1 MTTMRQIR
9 RIRRSWGLGL
19 VLTASVLLGSC
30 DSVLEV
36 SDPDIILEAN
46 SASGAIALKNGVV
59 LRFAQATSGGELMV
73 YSGLLADEFI
83 SGDTFEQRNS
93 ADQRNIAISNS
104 FLPGDYRTL
113 NRIRNQGREAIDAL
127 RKFAPT
133 PAANIGLMF
142 ALTAFAENFM
152 GELYCNGI
160 IFSELNGAEINYGS
174 PVPYDSAFRRAVN
187 HADSA
192 LTHLAGTGG
201 TTVQELARIV
211 KGRALLNRGQFAA
224 AAAAVAA
231 VPTAFRYTVGHSS
244 NVGSN
249 QIWALNNSAR
259 RYVVADR
266 EGGSGLNFRSA
277 NDPRLPTTTS
287 PPKAFDSSTDFVG
300 QLIWGQFDPVAV
312 ATGIEA
318 RLIEAEA
325 ALRADDIPT
334 FLSKLNTARATRT
347 GLPPLTDP
355 GSAAARV
362 DLLFRERAFWM
373 FATGHRLGDLRR
385 LIRQYGR
392 PANTVFPTGTHFKG
406 PEYGSDVNFPIP
418 FDEVNNPN
426 SGVTA
431 TSSCLDRNA

>member
-1 MTTMRQIR
+1 MTTTRHIR
-9 RIRRSWGLGL
+9 TVSRGAGLALALAAPG
-19 VLTASVLLGSC
+19 LLGGC
-30 DSVLEV
+30 DSILEV
-36 SDPDIILEAN
+36 NDPDIILEAN

-104 FLPGDYRTL
+104 FLPGNYRTL

-127 RKFAPT
+127 RQFAPT
-133 PAANIGLMF
+133 PASNIGLMF
-142 ALTAFAENFM
+142 ALTAFAENYM
-152 GELYCNGI
+152 GELHCNGI
-160 IFSELNGAEINYGS
+160 IFSELRGAEIVYGS
-174 PVPYDSAFRRAVN
+174 PVPYDSAFRRAIN

-192 LTHLAGTGG
+192 LAHTAGTGG
-201 TTVQELARIV
+201 STVQELARIV

-231 VPTAFRYTVGHSS
+231 VPTSFSYTVGHSS

-266 EGGSGLNFRSA
+266 EGGNGLNFRSA
-277 NDPRLPTTTS
+277 NDPRLPTTTT

-325 ALRADDIPT
+325 ALQAGDVTT
-334 FLSKLNTARATRT
+334 FLARLNTARATRA

-355 GSAAARV
+355 GSATARV

-373 FATGHRLGDLRR
+373 FATGRRLGDLRR

-406 PEYGSDVNFPIP
+406 PDYGTDVNFPIP

-426 SGVTA
+426 SGVTPTA
-431 TSSCLDRNA
+431 SCLDRNA